1 MFIPSHVS
9 RRLVSLVTCALTSRP
24 FHTRLHPRPKNVV
37 VHPALLRS
45 RAKETGGNS
54 FSSVRKER
62 KESLRIHSDIAR
74 ASFVFITLRIPL
86 PKRYPPRR
94 DVERKKGATDF
105 FFFFFLSREK
115 RVAVSTRWKFEVR
128 AKNLEK
134 LHHEGG
140 ELSRDSGRR
149 RLERARQLTDVS
161 RDVRRMWAERFI
173 AP

>member
-1 MFIPSHVS
+1 M
-9 RRLVSLVTCALTSRP
+9 RSRP
-24 FHTRLHPRPKNVV
+24 DLSIPVSIRDLKMCSSIQLYSPTFSCK
-37 VHPALLRS
+37 
-45 RAKETGGNS
+45 GNS

-86 PKRYPPRR
+86 PKRRYPPRR
-94 DVERKKGATDF
+94 DVERKKRATDF